1 MRISLSPETI
11 ESLEDLTG
19 KRITRNGDE
28 IICQIIEMAENSEKS
43 NSVKMTVCDNTEKEM
58 GPDA

>member
-28 IICQIIEMAENSEKS
+28 IIRQVIEMVENSEKS
-43 NSVKMTVCDNTEKEM
+43 NSVKMTVCDNTKKEM
-58 GPDA
+58 E